1 MAEFKPV
8 KDTENA
14 LASEGAMGGFGATGG
29 IALTEYV
36 HNVYNTS
43 PLMELGISVIAGV
56 LGYLGRKSKEFVALM
71 SGLIVGNVL
80 DVGFRYAQSKGYV
93 G

>member
-14 LASEGAMGGFGATGG
+14 LTSEGAMGGFGAVSGVA
-29 IALTEYV
+29 ITEYV
-36 HNVYNTS
+36 SEKYGTS
-43 PLMELGISVIAGV
+43 PLLELGISLVAGI
-56 LGYLGRKSKEFVALM
+56 LGYFGRKSKEFMALM